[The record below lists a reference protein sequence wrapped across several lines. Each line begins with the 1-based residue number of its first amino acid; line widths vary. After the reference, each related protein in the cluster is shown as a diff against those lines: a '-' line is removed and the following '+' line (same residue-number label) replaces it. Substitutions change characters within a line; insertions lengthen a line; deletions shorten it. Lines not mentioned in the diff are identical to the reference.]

1 MHVRLYAPDFVGM
14 SCTWSRGTFAFDR
27 SGFAELDIDSDV
39 GKDREAIVELQS
51 HGWTPI
57 TITNGKFLAPD
68 PELAVAP
75 VVDEPKVDSL
85 TKPLTPVKP
94 KK

>member
-39 GKDREAIVELQS
+39 GKDREAIAELQS
-51 HGWTPI
+51 HGWNI
-57 TITNGKFLAPD
+57 
-68 PELAVAP
+68 LAVANGMFFPAPEPVAAP

-85 TKPLTPVKP
+85 TKPLSPVKP